1 MQIKELVKKH
11 WDVVGYAVFG
21 VLTTLVNIVAY
32 YVLAHP
38 VGIPVLPSSIAAW
51 VISVAFAYLTN
62 RTWVFSSQAVGAAAI
77 AREMAWFFGCRLATG
92 ALDWANMFVFVDL
105 LALDDLFV
113 KVASNVLVV
122 ILNYLASKLFIFAK

>member
-51 VISVAFAYLTN
+51 VISVA
-62 RTWVFSSQAVGAAAI
+62 
-77 AREMAWFFGCRLATG
+77 
-92 ALDWANMFVFVDL
+92 DL
-105 LALDDLFV
+105 GV
-113 KVASNVLVV
+113 
-122 ILNYLASKLFIFAK
+122 